1 MNANLAAVM
10 TKSRTTFLIGAAL
23 AAGIAAAAGWAAHT
37 PKSLAGV
44 AGGLWELSGV
54 PSAKAPVKQCVANPV
69 ELAFVEHQTAGCTHL
84 VLGDAGDL
92 LRLSYKC
99 SGGGF
104 GQATIKTLTP
114 RSLRVEVQG
123 ISSGAPYGYV
133 MQAHRV
139 GDCPVTPAATPHR

>member
-1 MNANLAAVM
+1 MTMN
-10 TKSRTTFLIGAAL
+10 RPIFLIGAAL
-23 AAGIAAAAGWAAHT
+23 AAATAAAAGWAAQT
-37 PKSLAGV
+37 PASLAGV

-54 PSAKAPVKQCVANPV
+54 PSSKTAVKQCVANPV
-69 ELAFVEHQTAGCTHL
+69 ELAFIEHKDAGCTHL
-84 VLGDAGDL
+84 VLGDSGDL

-99 SGGGF
+99 TGGGF

-133 MQAHRV
+133 MQAHRL
-139 GDCPVTPAATPHR
+139 GDCPAPAPAETPHR